1 MAAAFAAVLA
11 GCSDPAGPGAVG
23 SGSPSATAHA
33 TAGVPVVLQFGDRVA
48 TATLTDTPEAR
59 QFAAMLPVTVDLK
72 DVWCQAKS
80 GRLPVVLTVEGTTAI
95 HDPVPGDIY
104 FWPTSDVVA
113 VYYDDL
119 GQTVP
124 EPGLIRLGVIDT
136 GLDSIAGAGRRFKVR
151 IDVAAATAS

>member
-1 MAAAFAAVLA
+1 MC
-11 GCSDPAGPGAVG
+11 G
-23 SGSPSATAHA
+23 
-33 TAGVPVVLQFGDRVA
+33 
-48 TATLTDTPEAR
+48 
-59 QFAAMLPVTVDLK
+59 
-72 DVWCQAKS
+72 QAKS
-80 GRLPVVLTVEGTTAI
+80 GGLPQVLTVEGTTAI

-151 IDVAAATAS
+151 IDVARRDRLVTYGLEPGHQSLSVYVYKESSSCVLSS